1 MPAFL
6 DLYSGDCVTQIAPR
20 PIRFLVVISSVL
32 ALGGAVAPARSEA
45 SFQVRPTFGSW
56 IGSVPTTPVAL
67 GYLVHSTLAEAEGD
81 APAAIAWAESLAH
94 ADPFNAYGFARVATL
109 REAVGDDTEALS
121 WGERALSR
129 DSLNLEAAMLV
140 GRMHLRAGESEVAAQ
155 VLTPP
160 LRQLGAPPE
169 AYALRALAHELSR
182 QYDAALADLGRTD
195 ELLPD
200 FAWIATGILGL
211 ALEDGRLTEASQ
223 ALKLALELR
232 PEDPRVLHLGLSL
245 ARRLGDPSLEETLH
259 RSLALNADSQ
269 LSDVAAY
276 GAFLMRMGRADS
288 FQKLINWAKDGGAMD
303 EGSIRVETGSALVR
317 DGRYGEALQSVKPLK
332 KDPRALP
339 IRARAYVSLGDERK
353 ALQCYRPLLPGAT
366 ISREESLVVAY
377 LEIRVGDR
385 ARGVE
390 TLERARA
397 ARLDTPRQ
405 VLAASLCYSLLGYPD
420 EAVTLIRDAATRG
433 ISSPSVFEQLGSAA
447 AVMGDSLVAQWAF
460 EQMRGLGKETS
471 ECLYFL
477 ATAELSQGRVE
488 NALGTLSR
496 AIRLNPKNGRAL
508 LLLGKIRSDRGHL
521 EQALEALRAAAECPE
536 TAYEANHALAKV
548 CRTLRLDHEAHDA
561 ESRARN
567 AHTRV
572 SPGLTLFQGR

>member
-1 MPAFL
+1 MTL
-6 DLYSGDCVTQIAPR
+6 KAPR
-20 PIRFLVVISSVL
+20 PVRALPFLAAILAVVSAS
-32 ALGGAVAPARSEA
+32 APAWADASPESTSRTTRFHRSSA
-45 SFQVRPTFGSW
+45 APTAPVLLGLLVR
-56 IGSVPTTPVAL
+56 
-67 GYLVHSTLAEAEGD
+67 STLAESEGD

-94 ADPFNAYGFARVATL
+94 ADPFSSYGFARVATL
-109 REAVGDDTEALS
+109 REAVGDDAEALS
-121 WGERALSR
+121 WGERALLR

-140 GRMHLRAGESEVAAQ
+140 GRMRLRSGESEVAAQ

-182 QYDAALADLGRTD
+182 RYDAALADLGRTD

-223 ALKLALELR
+223 ALRLALELR
-232 PEDPRVLHLGLSL
+232 PDDPRVLHLGMAL
-245 ARRLGDPSLEETLH
+245 ARQLGDPALEETFH
-259 RSLALNADSQ
+259 RSLALAPDARPNEI
-269 LSDVAAY
+269 AAY
-276 GAFLMRMGRADS
+276 GSFLMRMGRESS
-288 FQKLINWAKDGGAMD
+288 FDKLVAWASDGEAMD
-303 EGSIRVETGSALVR
+303 EASLRVETGHALIR
-317 DGRYGEALQSVKPLK
+317 EGRYGEALQAVKRLK

-339 IRARAYVSLGDERK
+339 VRARAYVSLGDDRK
-353 ALQCYRPLLPGAT
+353 ALECYRPMLPGAT
-366 ISREESLVVAY
+366 LSREESLVVAY

-397 ARLDTPRQ
+397 ARLDSPRQ

-420 EAVTLIRDAATRG
+420 EAVTLIRDAASRG
-433 ISSPSVFEQLGSAA
+433 VSSPSVFEQLGSAA

-460 EQMRGLGKETS
+460 ERMRGLGKETS

-477 ATAELSQGRVE
+477 ATAELSQGRVD

-508 LLLGKIRSDRGHL
+508 LLLGQIRSDKGHL
-521 EQALEALRAAAECPE
+521 ELALEALRAAATCPE
-536 TAYEANHALAKV
+536 TIYEANRSLAKV
-548 CRTLRLDHEAHDA
+548 CRTLRLDKEAREA
-561 ESRARN
+561 ESRARSSRSRL
-567 AHTRV
+567 T
-572 SPGLTLFQGR
+572 PGLTLFQGR